1 MIELIEA
8 PKTAINRL
16 CNQLKR
22 NSKRRE
28 QKEFTHYSDVSFDYS
43 PIAALIT
50 VRIEDAEIE
59 IIRERS

>member
-1 MIELIEA
+1 M
-8 PKTAINRL
+8 

-28 QKEFTHYSDVSFDYS
+28 QKELYSDFSFYYS

-50 VRIEDAEIE
+50 MPIEDAEKFVRKE
-59 IIRERS
+59 PLEEFYDVGNELGR